1 MSTNQHQAAVRAANE
16 RAITDTCAL
25 AGKPERAA
33 AFIAAGTNARTVL
46 SRVACRAADSRRFA
60 GRLGRTAV
68 AQVNRDHLARAG
80 GR

>member
-1 MSTNQHQAAVRAANE
+1 MSTTRQQTSARAANE

-33 AFIAAGTNARTVL
+33 AYIAAGTDARTVL
-46 SRVACRAADSRRFA
+46 TELRGEQPTATASRA
-60 GRLGRTAV
+60 GWRDAV
-68 AQVNRDHLARAG
+68 ARVNRDHLARAG